1 MITAMPGSNIIIE
14 IVMKSFLLLTKT
26 LQLFRR
32 KSKATERNTDSEAVE
47 IAKGANIAH
56 LPVLGPP

>member
-1 MITAMPGSNIIIE
+1 MPGSNIIIK
-14 IVMKSFLLLTKT
+14 IVVKSFLLLTKT

-32 KSKATERNTDSEAVE
+32 RPQRSRNTDSEAVE
-47 IAKGANIAH
+47 IAKAANIAH